1 MVGESTCLAGWVL
14 FSVVHFLVRLFD
26 VHLAGLGGFLVVVM
40 LYCLAVLISYNA
52 MGWLHGYCVA
62 LSHDCLND

>member
-1 MVGESTCLAGWVL
+1 MLITVVL
-14 FSVVHFLVRLFD
+14 LLVRFFD
-26 VHLAGLGGFLVVVM
+26 VHLAGLGGCLVLVM
-40 LYCLAVLISYNA
+40 LYCLAVLMSDNA